1 MVSDP
6 VQKALGLHH
15 RRLTALVD
23 GLERAFTAGDARG
36 FVAYDL
42 YVARLMDLSDLL
54 LGLTRTPPH
63 RLTARQ
69 GDRSKTSRR
78 VACLNQMRRGGIL

>member
-1 MVSDP
+1 MLGVAAIATAFAGMVSDP
-6 VQKALGLHH
+6 VQRALGLHH

-23 GLERAFTAGDARG
+23 GLERAFTARRRRG

-54 LGLTRTPPH
+54 LGI
-63 RLTARQ
+63 ARAF
-69 GDRSKTSRR
+69 RS
-78 VACLNQMRRGGIL
+78 G